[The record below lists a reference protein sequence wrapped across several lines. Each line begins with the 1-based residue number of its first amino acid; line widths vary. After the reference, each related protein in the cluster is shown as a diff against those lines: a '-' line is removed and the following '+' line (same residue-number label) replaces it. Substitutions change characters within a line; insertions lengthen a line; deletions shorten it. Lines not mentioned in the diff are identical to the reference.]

1 MGEVATG
8 VALVDLAGA
17 DDLVLGI
24 LNELI
29 PMGEPSSETGQSE
42 HDGEHLGGDSEGL
55 VDNSG
60 VEIDVGV
67 QLSLD
72 EVLVRESNSLKLH
85 GDINHALATNDGEDV
100 VGKLADEAGTW
111 VKVLVDTMTESHED
125 LLAILDILDK
135 LRNVLNVAD
144 GVEHAEH
151 SLVSTTV
158 ARSIESS
165 DSASKR
171 SVDISLTG
179 SHVADSG
186 SGAVKLVLG
195 VQDEQNLDSLDDL
208 GVRAVVDISGKS
220 VHHVKEV
227 LNVTKVLLGSN
238 DWFSHSVTVASS
250 CDSWGAANDSVDM
263 LVSLLTSLVDVGTDV
278 GRVSLGVEGA
288 HSSHQGG
295 HHSHGV
301 GVVTEGLDEWGETVM
316 ISGVLHDLLGEAL
329 ELLTSGKFTVNEEEG
344 SLEEVG
350 VLSEL
355 FNGIA
360 AVLKNTLLT
369 VDEGDAGDAVDSV
382 HVGGIVRTR
391 HGTRWALDLRKSCG
405 IDSSILDVEL
415 VLLAS
420 TVVDN

>member
-125 LLAILDILDK
+125 LLAILDILDE
-135 LRNVLNVAD
+135 LRNVLNIAD

-151 SLVSTTV
+151 SLVGTTV

-171 SVDISLTG
+171 SVDINLTR

-288 HSSHQGG
+288 HSSH
-295 HHSHGV
+295 
-301 GVVTEGLDEWGETVM
+301 
-316 ISGVLHDLLGEAL
+316 
-329 ELLTSGKFTVNEEEG
+329 
-344 SLEEVG
+344 
-350 VLSEL
+350 
-355 FNGIA
+355 
-360 AVLKNTLLT
+360 
-369 VDEGDAGDAVDSV
+369 
-382 HVGGIVRTR
+382 
-391 HGTRWALDLRKSCG
+391 
-405 IDSSILDVEL
+405 
-415 VLLAS
+415 
-420 TVVDN
+420 